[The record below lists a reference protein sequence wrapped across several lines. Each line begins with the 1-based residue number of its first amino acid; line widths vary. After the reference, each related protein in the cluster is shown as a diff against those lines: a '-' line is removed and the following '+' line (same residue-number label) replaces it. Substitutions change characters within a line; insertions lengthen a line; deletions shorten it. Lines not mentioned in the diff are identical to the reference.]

1 MVIDMSYDDK
11 YRLIDEDYLENN
23 INEILSLN
31 EYIPSILTGIMMEIY
46 VDPDVYSQWKSSIRK
61 ENNKPLWSFYIKQKS
76 LRQSLAWAGTGILGL
91 LLELLIFIELHPKF
105 EGIIKDRDYLDE
117 LVDQCEKEY
126 NIDIMDYINDYS
138 DLKKLLKKLKE

>member
-138 DLKKLLKKLKE
+138 NLKKLLKKLKE

>member
-1 MVIDMSYDDK
+1 MVDMSYDDK

-138 DLKKLLKKLKE
+138 NLKKLLKKLKE